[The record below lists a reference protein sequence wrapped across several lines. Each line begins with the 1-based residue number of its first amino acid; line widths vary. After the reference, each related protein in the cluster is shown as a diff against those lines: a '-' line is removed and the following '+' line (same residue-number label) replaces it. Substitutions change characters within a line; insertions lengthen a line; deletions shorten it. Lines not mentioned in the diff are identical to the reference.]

1 MRGYPKEKN
10 YGVKDISIA
19 HTTNTADKDIELDV
33 GKLVGDAVKELKRA
47 YPDSNVLIEG
57 NMGVWWELD

>member
-1 MRGYPKEKN
+1 MPGYDKEN
-10 YGVKDISIA
+10 YGVKDISIR
-19 HTTNTADKDIELDV
+19 HTTNTANNDIELNV

-57 NMGVWWELD
+57 NIVDGN

>member
-1 MRGYPKEKN
+1 MPGYSKEN
-10 YGVKDISIA
+10 YGVKDISIG
-19 HTTNTADKDIELDV
+19 HTTNTANNDIELDV

-57 NMGVWWELD
+57 NLVDGN